1 MASLAETEKKPHNKL
16 SRQGYTSPDLKAP
29 TVFVF
34 RGFAPDSYTGDKNWY
49 QTLIPARIKKE
60 AGFIRA
66 VDYQISNVA
75 THIGLRQAKTEDGEI
90 PGAFNGVIQA
100 YKHDDILALSEHGH
114 NIHAYN
120 CFIPTPKEHFEPLS
134 WLALPLHASQIWV
147 QISHPDRIANPNV
160 DRPLLQ
166 TYLDQQLARMRNIGG
181 NDDMFARE
189 FVDTTRNWPI
199 YWLNDRE
206 IPRRP
211 WVHIE
216 KANPKESGSTQ
227 LRYNDGI
234 LRSHPSPPYNT
245 FALRKL
251 SVEYSILVAAVKHGI
266 DSNSNNNSTINVMD
280 TKERPKQLNQTRDW
294 TGQKLKSASIKHF
307 MFGFGSLMNTKS
319 RTTSDPTAISV
330 VPVRIS
336 SDVGYSRAWNFQHP
350 TAKITALGLK
360 KCETGEI
367 ACTINGVCSPIIT
380 NTGNDAGGEAT
391 LPKEILEREVGYTPV
406 SIPSKFCK
414 PLSYARLPENSRVW
428 MFVPDG
434 PVGKPGVNLKMASHS
449 HPILQTYVDIC
460 ILGCLEFSKEFAIE
474 FIHTT
479 IGWDSP
485 WLNDREVPRR
495 PWIHQPQ
502 FRLIDDLLAEEIPEQ
517 FSKRMLPEEFG
528 AKLIVLEEEE
538 KRLRDSIDKNH
549 LNTGTGGHEHTSEEA
564 HSNEIYY

>member
-1 MASLAETEKKPHNKL
+1 MANKL
-16 SRQGYTSPDLKAP
+16 NRQGYIAPDLKSP

-34 RGFAPDSYTGDKNWY
+34 RGFAPDSYTGDDHWY
-49 QTLIPARIKKE
+49 QTLIPARVKKE
-60 AGFIRA
+60 AGFIRTI
-66 VDYQISNVA
+66 DYKISNVA
-75 THIGLRQAKTEDGEI
+75 THIGPRQAKTEDGEI
-90 PGAFNGVIQA
+90 PGAFNRVIQA
-100 YKHDDILALSEHGH
+100 YKHGDIMALTEHGH
-114 NIHAYN
+114 NVHAYN
-120 CFIPTPKEHFEPLS
+120 CFIPTPIEHFEALS
-134 WLALPLHASQIWV
+134 WLALPLDISQIWV
-147 QISHPDRIANPNV
+147 QLSHPDRIVNPNI

-166 TYLDQQLARMRNIGG
+166 TYLDQQLARMKNIGG

-189 FVDTTRNWPI
+189 FIDTTRNWPI

-216 KANPKESGSTQ
+216 KANPKETGGTQ

-251 SVEYSILVAAVKHGI
+251 SVEYSTLVATVKYGNNN
-266 DSNSNNNSTINVMD
+266 SNSNS
-280 TKERPKQLNQTRDW
+280 KERPKQLNQNSDW
-294 TGQKLKSASIKHF
+294 TGQKLKSASVKHF

-319 RTTSDPTAISV
+319 RTSSDPTAISV

-336 SDVGYSRAWNFQHP
+336 SEVGYSRAWNFQHP

-360 KCETGEI
+360 KCQTGET

-380 NTGNDAGGEAT
+380 NNSDDNDGGEAT

-414 PLSYARLPENSRVW
+414 PLSYARLPENSYVW

-434 PVGKPGVNLKMASHS
+434 PIGKPGINLKMASHT

-479 IGWDSP
+479 VGWDSP

-502 FRLIDDLLAEEIPEQ
+502 FRLIDNLLAEEIPEQ
-517 FSKRMLPEEFG
+517 FAKRMLPEEYG
-528 AKLIVLEEEE
+528 AKLIMLKEVEE
-538 KRLRDSIDKNH
+538 KRHRDSMTKMNLDDDDHIN
-549 LNTGTGGHEHTSEEA
+549 EQA
-564 HSNEIYY
+564 HSNEIHY